1 MADIFG
7 EFSNVSDKD
16 AVPVSKAVCSIQPKR
31 TRKKKDAKI
40 HKIVKKEVKKQIKR
54 LKAAEEKEAAE
65 KAAAE
70 KAAIKKDVKQFFFNI
85 GKAVCKALPGI
96 LTLLATTVIG
106 RFFGVSP
113 KEKGWQPA

>member
-65 KAAAE
+65 KAA
-70 KAAIKKDVKQFFFNI
+70 IKKDVKQFFFNI